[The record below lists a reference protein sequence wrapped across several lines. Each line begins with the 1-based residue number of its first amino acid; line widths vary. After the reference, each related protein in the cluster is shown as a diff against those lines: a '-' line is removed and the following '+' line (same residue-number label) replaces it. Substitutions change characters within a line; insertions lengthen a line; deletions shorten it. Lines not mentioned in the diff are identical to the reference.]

1 MALSSKR
8 ALPAKETALFKS
20 LLQLYE
26 TRQYKKALK
35 VADQILKKAPK
46 HGETTSMKGLVLT
59 NLNRKEEGIQLV
71 KAGITLDIDSHICWH
86 VYGIVHKADR
96 NYEEAL
102 KCYLQALKF
111 DKVSR
116 TKKRRVAYLGVHHG
130 FQDNINILRDSA
142 QLQVQLRQ
150 YDSLQET
157 RLALLKLRPN
167 VRLGWVGLAVAYHLN
182 NKLPEARTVLQQ
194 YLKTVKGVPDYDFEF
209 SELLTY
215 YVTLTE
221 ETGDYEDAL
230 QLLEGYAKDRSIVD
244 KSAILTI
251 KENISDETRPKAL
264 ELFQALSEALPK
276 ATSPRRLALDV
287 ASGRRAFIRSM
298 AEAYL
303 QTGLVRGIPSLF
315 SDVKALYRDTNKQDV
330 IGQLVLDFSSRL
342 GEALASPSTSSAE
355 YDPTTYVWSL
365 YFLAQHHSYVSPTN
379 PETALHFI
387 NTALEHTPTLPE
399 LYMIKA
405 RILKR
410 CGDPIGASQAME
422 DARELDLQDRF
433 LNTKSAKYLLRDGQ
447 IEQANSVLGLFTKK
461 DAPSP
466 GADLEEMQSLL
477 YLLEEGHAYRSVGK
491 LSLALKRYRAVEKTF
506 SDFED
511 DQYDFHSYCL
521 RRHTLNAYHGLL
533 RFEDTLRS
541 HPAYVESAL
550 AAAEIYIRIYDGGAK
565 VIEGATTAVGD
576 SQKKGKKKAKK
587 AEKEKKTQVPA
598 PANEDKEAPPAAPV
612 DDDPDGLKLLNAK
625 KPLEEAL
632 KLVRPLEELQLQDI
646 RVWTTSF
653 DLALRR
659 GKYLQAIRA
668 LRAIHRVRAD
678 DPELHYRV
686 VLLKTSIANIRI
698 SDHSRAVL
706 TKALDGLTP
715 PDVPLEE
722 LNTSFLQKNPSMAA
736 ATFSHCRSLWV
747 IKGQG
752 IVSDVEESMLQ
763 LARPEIQLSIA
774 LALRA
779 LDFLKNVANSTRS
792 EEFRQAMVKRFPL
805 STVFKLESEKASIR
819 TDLRAKPP
827 PPEEPDH
834 E

>member
-1 MALSSKR
+1 MALPSKR

-35 VADQILKKAPK
+35 VADQILKKTPK

-111 DKVSR
+111 DK
-116 TKKRRVAYLGVHHG
+116 
-130 FQDNINILRDSA
+130 DNINILRDSA

-182 NKLPEARTVLQQ
+182 NKLPEARAVLQQ
-194 YLKTVKGVPDYDFEF
+194 YLKTVKV
-209 SELLTY
+209 S
-215 YVTLTE
+215 
-221 ETGDYEDAL
+221 
-230 QLLEGYAKDRSIVD
+230 
-244 KSAILTI
+244 
-251 KENISDETRPKAL
+251 
-264 ELFQALSEALPK
+264 
-276 ATSPRRLALDV
+276 
-287 ASGRRAFIRSM
+287 
-298 AEAYL
+298 
-303 QTGLVRGIPSLF
+303 LVRGIPSLF
-315 SDVKALYRDTNKQDV
+315 SDVKALYRDPNKRDV
-330 IGQLVLDFSSRL
+330 IGQLVLHFSSSL

-365 YFLAQHHSYVSPTN
+365 YFLAQHHSYVSPTK
-379 PETALHFI
+379 PEAALHFI

-410 CGDPIGASQAME
+410 GGDPIGASQAME
-422 DARELDLQDRF
+422 DARILDLQDRF
-433 LNTKSAKYLLRDGQ
+433 LNTKSAKYLLRDVQ
-447 IEQANSVLGLFTKK
+447 IEQANSILGLFTKK

-533 RFEDTLRS
+533 QFEDTLRS

-565 VIEGATTAVGD
+565 VIGAATSAVGD

-587 AEKEKKTQVPA
+587 VEKEKKSQVPVQ
-598 PANEDKEAPPAAPV
+598 ANEDKEAPPPAPV
-612 DDDPDGLKLLNAK
+612 DDDPDGLKLLNTQ
-625 KPLEEAL
+625 KPLEEAT
-632 KLVRPLEELQLQDI
+632 KLVRPLEELRPQDI

-668 LRAIHRVRAD
+668 LRAIQRVKAD

-686 VLLKTSIANIRI
+686 VLLKTSLVSIKL
-698 SDHSRAVL
+698 SDRSRAVL
-706 TKALDGLTP
+706 AKALDGLTP
-715 PDVPLEE
+715 PDIPLEE
-722 LNTSFLQKNPSMAA
+722 LNTLFLQKNPGSAA
-736 ATFSHCRSLWV
+736 ATFSHSRSLWV
-747 IKGQG
+747 IKGQSV
-752 IVSDVEESMLQ
+752 ISDVEESLLQ
-763 LARPEIQLSIA
+763 LARPEIQLS
-774 LALRA
+774 
-779 LDFLKNVANSTRS
+779 
-792 EEFRQAMVKRFPL
+792 
-805 STVFKLESEKASIR
+805 LEASSFS
-819 TDLRAKPP
+819 A
-827 PPEEPDH
+827 
-834 E
+834 

>member
-86 VYGIVHKADR
+86 VFGIVHKADR

-111 DKVSR
+111 DK
-116 TKKRRVAYLGVHHG
+116 
-130 FQDNINILRDSA
+130 DNINILRDSA

-150 YDSLQET
+150 YEPLQET

-167 VRLGWVGLAVAYHLN
+167 VRLGWVGLTVAYHLN
-182 NKLPEARTVLQQ
+182 NKLSEARTVLQQ

-221 ETGDYEDAL
+221 ETGDYADAL
-230 QLLEGYAKDRSIVD
+230 QLLESYAKDRSIVD

-251 KENISDETRPKAL
+251 KARLLQKLGRSNEAAEAYDCLLVQSPESFEYYQGYFLAKGIDLENISDETRPKAL

-276 ATSPRRLALDV
+276 ATSPRRLALDI
-287 ASGRRAFIRSM
+287 ASGDIFRSM
-298 AEAYL
+298 AGAYL
-303 QTGLVRGIPSLF
+303 QTGLVRGVPSLF

-330 IGQLVLDFSSRL
+330 IGELVLHFSSRL
-342 GEALASPSTSSAE
+342 AE

-365 YFLAQHHSYVSPTN
+365 YFLAQHHSHVSPTK

-410 CGDPIGASQAME
+410 CGDPIGASQTME
-422 DARELDLQDRF
+422 DARMLDFQDRF
-433 LNTKSAKYLLRDGQ
+433 LNTKSAKYLLRDGL

-477 YLLEEGHAYRSVGK
+477 YLLEEGRAYRSVGK

-565 VIEGATTAVGD
+565 VIGAAT
-576 SQKKGKKKAKK
+576 SQ
-587 AEKEKKTQVPA
+587 
-598 PANEDKEAPPAAPV
+598 ANEDKEAAPAAPV

-625 KPLEEAL
+625 KPLEEAT
-632 KLVRPLEELQLQDI
+632 KLVRPLEELLPLDI

-668 LRAIHRVRAD
+668 LRAIQNVRAD

-686 VLLKTSIANIRI
+686 VLLKTSPASTSL
-698 SDHSRAVL
+698 SDRSRVVL
-706 TKALDGLTP
+706 AKALDGLTP

-722 LNTSFLQKNPSMAA
+722 LNTLFLQKNPGSAA
-736 ATFSHCRSLWV
+736 AAFSYCRSLWV
-747 IKGQG
+747 IKGQAV
-752 IVSDVEESMLQ
+752 ISDVEESLLQ
-763 LARPEIQLSIA
+763 LARPEIQLSIEVA
-774 LALRA
+774 LGALE
-779 LDFLKNVANSTRS
+779 FLQNVANSARS

-805 STVFKLESEKASIR
+805 STVFKTESEKASIR
-819 TDLRAKPP
+819 TDLQAKPP
-827 PPEEPDH
+827 PPEEPGH